1 MTMKHDIV
9 GLEKKLRTIQK
20 GMADLGGQK
29 LSDEFIQIIHRPGWT
44 TPAEFMLV
52 SAMADSLQKQIDTA
66 SAHCKQLVE
75 ATSRIG
81 KE

>member
-1 MTMKHDIV
+1 MKHDIA

-20 GMADLGGQK
+20 GMANLGEQN
-29 LSDEFIQIIHRPGWT
+29 LSDEFIQIIHGPGWT

-52 SAMADSLQKQIDTA
+52 SAMADSLQKQIETA
-66 SAHCKQLVE
+66 GAHCKQLVE
-75 ATSRIG
+75 AASRIG